1 MGARTCPCRLRP
13 APLVLREQ
21 LPCEQGAGRWGF
33 LCSHRSQG
41 PVLPHTTGLH
51 ALASSPTGP
60 RVRFGAGERDFYFPS
75 QKEALLLS
83 LERCQS
89 DEIPLY
95 FMTKLQ
101 GCFFFFFFTKK
112 RSGIMLDFI
121 NGKSLS
127 ALSHQGRSRTR
138 SSGGGWGLAGRFS
151 RAAVCLW
158 GFAPGREQLAR
169 ASNHRG
175 SR

>member
-1 MGARTCPCRLRP
+1 M
-13 APLVLREQ
+13 
-21 LPCEQGAGRWGF
+21 
-33 LCSHRSQG
+33 
-41 PVLPHTTGLH
+41 
-51 ALASSPTGP
+51 
-60 RVRFGAGERDFYFPS
+60 RFGAGERDFYFPS

-101 GCFFFFFFTKK
+101 GCFFFFFTKK
-112 RSGIMLDFI
+112 RSGVMLGFI

-151 RAAVCLW
+151 CAVVCLW